1 MLSPAES
8 EALWLSLS
16 VAARSVAFNLPFAIL
31 VAWLLTR
38 TRFAGR
44 TLFDAFVH
52 LPLVLPPVVVGYL
65 LLVLFGVRGPIGG
78 WLHENFGIQL
88 AFTSTGAALATAV
101 MSFPLVVRA
110 IRISLENVDRG
121 LEDAARTL
129 GAGPIDRFVSITLPL
144 IAPGI
149 LAGAVTAFAAGLGE
163 FGAVI
168 TFASN
173 IPGETRTLPLALYTA
188 LQTPDGD
195 ALAAR
200 LAHHLAVARPR
211 RPAGLRVA
219 EPRVCA
225 AGWAADAARRAP
237 QAPRRLHARCRI
249 QRADAGRHRALR
261 PLGLRQVHA
270 DIADRRTADARTAGA

>member
-1 MLSPAES
+1 MLSPEETA
-8 EALWLSLS
+8 ALLLSLS
-16 VAARSVAFNLPFAIL
+16 VAARSVLINLPFAIA

-38 TRFAGR
+38 RNFVGHS
-44 TLFDAFVH
+44 LFDAFVH

-65 LLVLFGVRGPIGG
+65 LLVLFGVRGPLGG
-78 WLHENFGIQL
+78 WLHDTFGIQL
-88 AFTSTGAALATAV
+88 AFTTAGAALATAV
-101 MSFPLVVRA
+101 MSFPLVVRS
-110 IRISLENVDRG
+110 IRIALDGVDRG

-129 GAGPIDRFVSITLPL
+129 GAGPIDRFVSVTLPL

-195 ALAAR
+195 AIAAR
-200 LAHHLAVARPR
+200 LAFISFTL
-211 RPAGLRVA
+211 GLVGLLVSERI
-219 EPRVCA
+219 
-225 AGWAADAARRAP
+225 ARRLRA
-237 QAPRRLHARCRI
+237 RL
-249 QRADAGRHRALR
+249 GK
-261 PLGLRQVHA
+261 
-270 DIADRRTADARTAGA
+270 

>member
-1 MLSPAES
+1 MSDAELD
-8 EALWLSLS
+8 ALWLSLS
-16 VAARSVAFNLPFAIL
+16 VATRSVALNLPFAIV

-38 TRFAGR
+38 ARFAGR

-78 WLHENFGIQL
+78 WLDENFGVRL
-88 AFTSTGAALATAV
+88 AFTGAGAALATAV

-129 GAGPIDRFVSITLPL
+129 GAGPFDRFFSITLPL
-144 IAPGI
+144 MLPGV

-188 LQTPDGD
+188 IQSPDGD

-200 LAHHLAVARPR
+200 LAAISLT
-211 RPAGLRVA
+211 
-219 EPRVCA
+219 
-225 AGWAADAARRAP
+225 
-237 QAPRRLHARCRI
+237 
-249 QRADAGRHRALR
+249 
-261 PLGLRQVHA
+261 LGLGGLLAAEFLSRTLRRRQG
-270 DIADRRTADARTAGA
+270 R